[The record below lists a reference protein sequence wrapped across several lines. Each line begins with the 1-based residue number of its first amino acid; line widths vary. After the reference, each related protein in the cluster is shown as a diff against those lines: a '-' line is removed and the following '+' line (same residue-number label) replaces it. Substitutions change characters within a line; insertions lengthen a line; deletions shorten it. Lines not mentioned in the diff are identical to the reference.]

1 MESDN
6 RTIKYAPELDNALVA
21 IEHTGSISGREISS
35 RRERQLLEQI
45 GKVLELLDNHEGDT
59 RIDLW
64 FTAERGSIT
73 DWETYEEAAEYE
85 GVTSQEDYQ
94 KTWLEYYPEEVK
106 FYRFTY
112 FRHEKFIAVFL
123 GEDGC
128 IESRE
133 EIIEEKYNGWN
144 DLTPLLEWTLEQS
157 KKAMQQIISGEYDSY
172 IKEKLPFYYRTG
184 TISRRE
190 LWQIIPSRRAFD
202 LAGWEDDSLTD
213 EEICTFQ
220 HMVEEHKNFHD
231 EDFIIENMTA
241 AQFFA
246 YCRIGYEGNHIP
258 HCQQFADDVELYKR
272 LADGRD
278 DGLTK
283 IDLNSAEEFSRW
295 MSGELKE
302 FNGGHPWEVLRGGNS
317 THVNLYVGP
326 YDEVG
331 TGKYYLYLA
340 GLHRPGEV
348 IRFYIALRQHN
359 IMVDLADKDELLA
372 RCLATD
378 KVGIVPNGTFPR
390 YCENL
395 FPGEKVIDFK
405 NIYASE
411 DYYTAVVEKTS
422 WQELKLPKLSSDF
435 LTVKELLQ
443 FVDMAT
449 LVEKE
454 IAENEEISDKE
465 EVYTLWQ
472 TFLRKMSDYPCQES
486 KNVLIFTN
494 TWDGFGDEVEEYVDV
509 SLYEWSALRKYAE
522 SSLQKTLQPQ
532 DSLKKMSA
540 GELKEYYK
548 RLYDNVPT
556 GFAFEFSPWQEIL
569 GYKVNIGNLRRQ
581 GLQDCIYAVLT
592 EMTFNGMTE
601 ESQGERRQELDTSI
615 KAFEEIEKLSLEE
628 QKKHFRSFDDFCK
641 EKGWQ
646 DERSPEE
653 KVAKDKRIWLCN
665 AITGNE
671 KIHEI
676 QQICSLINDK

>member
-35 RRERQLLEQI
+35 RRERKLLEQI
-45 GKVLELLDNHEGDT
+45 GDVLELLDNHEGDT

-73 DWETYEEAAEYE
+73 DWETYEEAEEYE
-85 GVTSQEDYQ
+85 GVTSLEDYQ

-133 EIIEEKYNGWN
+133 EIIEEKFNGWN
-144 DLTPLLEWTLEQS
+144 DLSPLLEWTLAQS

-172 IKEKLPFYYRTG
+172 IKENLPFYYRTG
-184 TISRRE
+184 TIPRRE
-190 LWQIIPSRRAFD
+190 LWQIIPSSREFD
-202 LAGWEDDSLTD
+202 LAGWEDDILTA

-220 HMVEEHKNFHD
+220 KLVEEHKTFRK
-231 EDFIIENMTA
+231 EEFIIENITA

-258 HCQQFADDVELYKR
+258 HCQEFADDVELYRR

-278 DGLTK
+278 DGLTG

-317 THVNLYVGP
+317 THVNLYVGT

-359 IMVDLADKDELLA
+359 IMVDLADRDELLA

-378 KVGIVPNGTFPR
+378 KVGIVPNGIFPR

-395 FPGEKVIDFK
+395 FPGEKIIDFE
-405 NIYASE
+405 NIHASE
-411 DYYTAVVEKTS
+411 DYYTKVVEKAT
-422 WQELKLPKLSSDF
+422 WQEVKLSKLSRDF

-443 FVDMAT
+443 FVDMND
-449 LVEKE
+449 LVEME
-454 IAENEEISDKE
+454 FSANEEISDKE
-465 EVYTLWQ
+465 EVYMLWQ
-472 TFLRKMSDYPCQES
+472 SFLKNMSDYPCNES
-486 KNVLIFTN
+486 DDVLVFVKTL
-494 TWDGFGDEVEEYVDV
+494 DGFGDSVEEYVDV
-509 SLYEWSALRKYAE
+509 SLYEWPALIKYADVASTVE
-522 SSLQKTLQPQ
+522 LKPR
-532 DSLKKMSA
+532 DILKKLSVD
-540 GELKEYYK
+540 ELREYYK
-548 RLYDNVPT
+548 NIHKNMPT
-556 GFAFEFSPWQEIL
+556 GCAFEFSPWQEIL
-569 GYKVNIGNLRRQ
+569 GYKVNVGNLRSQ

-601 ESQGERRQELDTSI
+601 ESQNERRQELDASI
-615 KAFEEIEKLSLEE
+615 KDFEEIEKLSLEE
-628 QKKHFRSFDDFCK
+628 KKNILGALMIFVRK
-641 EKGWQ
+641 
-646 DERSPEE
+646 
-653 KVAKDKRIWLCN
+653 KDGRMNAALRKKQQRINKYGCAMQLRVM
-665 AITGNE
+665 
-671 KIHEI
+671 KK
-676 QQICSLINDK
+676 SMKFSK

>member
-35 RRERQLLEQI
+35 RRERKLLEQI
-45 GKVLELLDNHEGDT
+45 GDVLELLDNHEGDT

-73 DWETYEEAAEYE
+73 DWETYEEAEEYE
-85 GVTSQEDYQ
+85 GVTSLEDYQ

-133 EIIEEKYNGWN
+133 EIIEEKFNGWN
-144 DLTPLLEWTLEQS
+144 DLSPLLEWTLAQS

-172 IKEKLPFYYRTG
+172 IKENLPFYYRTG
-184 TISRRE
+184 TIPRRE
-190 LWQIIPSRRAFD
+190 LWQIIPSSREFD
-202 LAGWEDDSLTD
+202 LAGWEDDILTA

-220 HMVEEHKNFHD
+220 KLVEEHKTFRK
-231 EDFIIENMTA
+231 EEFIIENITA

-258 HCQQFADDVELYKR
+258 HCQAFADDVELYRR

-278 DGLTK
+278 DGLTG

-317 THVNLYVGP
+317 THVNLYVGT

-359 IMVDLADKDELLA
+359 IMVDLADRDELLA

-378 KVGIVPNGTFPR
+378 KVGIVPNGIFPR

-395 FPGEKVIDFK
+395 FPGEKIIDFE
-405 NIYASE
+405 NIHASE
-411 DYYTAVVEKTS
+411 DYYTKVVEKAT
-422 WQELKLPKLSSDF
+422 WQEVKLSKLSRDF

-443 FVDMAT
+443 FVDMND
-449 LVEKE
+449 LVEME
-454 IAENEEISDKE
+454 FSANEEISDKE
-465 EVYTLWQ
+465 EVYMLWQ
-472 TFLRKMSDYPCQES
+472 SFLKNMSDYPCNES
-486 KNVLIFTN
+486 DDVLVFVKTL
-494 TWDGFGDEVEEYVDV
+494 DGFGDSVEEYVDV
-509 SLYEWSALRKYAE
+509 SLYEWPALIKYADVASTVE
-522 SSLQKTLQPQ
+522 LKPR
-532 DSLKKMSA
+532 DILKKLSVD
-540 GELKEYYK
+540 ELREYYK
-548 RLYDNVPT
+548 NIHKNMPT
-556 GFAFEFSPWQEIL
+556 GCAFEFSPWQKIL
-569 GYKVNIGNLRRQ
+569 GYKVNVGNLRSQ

-601 ESQGERRQELDTSI
+601 ESQSERRQELDAAI
-615 KAFEEIEKLSLEE
+615 KDFEEIEKLSLEE
-628 QKKHFRSFDDFCK
+628 KKNILGALMIFVRK
-641 EKGWQ
+641 
-646 DERSPEE
+646 
-653 KVAKDKRIWLCN
+653 KDGRMNAALRKKQQRINKYGCAMQLRVM
-665 AITGNE
+665 
-671 KIHEI
+671 KK
-676 QQICSLINDK
+676 SMKFSK

>member
-45 GKVLELLDNHEGDT
+45 GKVLEPLDNHEGDT

-157 KKAMQQIISGEYDSY
+157 KKVMQQIISGEYDSY

-184 TISRRE
+184 TIPRRE

-202 LAGWEDDSLTD
+202 LAGWDDDILTD

-220 HMVEEHKNFHD
+220 HMVEEHKNFRD

-278 DGLTK
+278 DGLTQ

-317 THVNLYVGP
+317 THVNLYIGT
-326 YDEVG
+326 YDAVG

-359 IMVDLADKDELLA
+359 IMVDLADRDELLA

-378 KVGIVPNGTFPR
+378 KVGIVPNGIFPR

-395 FPGEKVIDFK
+395 FPGEKIIDFE
-405 NIYASE
+405 NIHASE
-411 DYYTAVVEKTS
+411 DYYTDVVEKAT
-422 WQELKLPKLSSDF
+422 WQEVKLSKLSRDF

-443 FVDMAT
+443 FVDMND
-449 LVEKE
+449 LVERE
-454 IAENEEISDKE
+454 FSANEEISDKD

-472 TFLRKMSDYPCQES
+472 SFLKKMSDYPCHES
-486 KNVLIFTN
+486 NDSLVFVKIL
-494 TWDGFGDEVEEYVDV
+494 DGFGDEVEEYVGV
-509 SLYEWSALRKYAE
+509 SLYEWSALMKYADFASTVE
-522 SSLQKTLQPQ
+522 LKPR
-532 DSLKKMSA
+532 DILKKLSVD
-540 GELKEYYK
+540 ELREYYK
-548 RLYDNVPT
+548 NIHKNMPT
-556 GFAFEFSPWQEIL
+556 GCAFEFSPWQEIL
-569 GYKVNIGNLRRQ
+569 GYKVNVGNLRSQ

-601 ESQGERRQELDTSI
+601 ESQNERRQELDASI
-615 KAFEEIEKLSLEE
+615 KDFEEIEKLSLEE

-653 KVAKDKRIWLCN
+653 KEAKDKQVWMCN

-671 KIHEI
+671 KINEI
-676 QQICSLINDK
+676 QQIISVMHDK